1 MNDFLILFLLLTSEK
16 SSGILYSIPIEE
28 DGHFLKMKQT
38 SPKRSTIAEIAAQAG
53 VSIPTV
59 SRVLNGRPDVAPATR
74 VRIEQILKESG
85 YVRSSATK
93 VLRKGS
99 SGLIDLLV
107 PGLENPYATEIVRG
121 VRMLW
126 SAPVC
131 AWRS

>member
-1 MNDFLILFLLLTSEK
+1 M
-16 SSGILYSIPIEE
+16 EE
-28 DGHFLKMKQT
+28 NLPEAST
-38 SPKRSTIAEIAAQAG
+38 PKKTIAEIAAQAG

-85 YVRSSATK
+85 YIRSSATK

-99 SGLIDLLV
+99 SGIIDLLV

-121 VRMLW
+121 VEDALERTGLRLALSFTHDKSQGERQWLIVRLMAQFL
-126 SAPVC
+126 C
-131 AWRS
+131 